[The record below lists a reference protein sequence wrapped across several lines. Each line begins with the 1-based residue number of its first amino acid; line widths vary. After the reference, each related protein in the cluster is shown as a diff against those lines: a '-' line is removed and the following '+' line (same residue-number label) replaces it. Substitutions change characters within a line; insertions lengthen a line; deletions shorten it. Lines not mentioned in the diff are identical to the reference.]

1 MRLLII
7 EDEDKTVTA
16 LERGFREAGYEV
28 SVARRGDEGLVLARS
43 LGCDLVILDIMLP
56 RRDGWEILAELR
68 RSGMRVPVICLTAR
82 DSVEDRVRG
91 LELGAE
97 DYVVKPFAFAEL
109 LARVRAALRR
119 GGTADGAVV
128 RVADLEV
135 DFLTQRAMR
144 QGRPLDLTARE
155 FALLGVLVRRRGDP
169 LERREIAAQV
179 WGMPRDSDSNV
190 IDVAIRRLRG
200 KVDEPFA
207 RRLIHT
213 VRGVGY
219 VLEDRP

>member
-1 MRLLII
+1 MSEEKPHILLV
-7 EDEDKTVTA
+7 EDEMHLARGICFNLETDGYRISHVERGEEA
-16 LERGFREAGYEV
+16 LERLQYE
-28 SVARRGDEGLVLARS
+28 RF
-43 LGCDLVILDIMLP
+43 DLIILDIMLP

-119 GGTADGAVV
+119 GGTADAAVV

-135 DFLTQRAMR
+135 DFLTQ
-144 QGRPLDLTARE
+144 
-155 FALLGVLVRRRGDP
+155 
-169 LERREIAAQV
+169 
-179 WGMPRDSDSNV
+179 
-190 IDVAIRRLRG
+190 
-200 KVDEPFA
+200 A
-207 RRLIHT
+207 RRARDGRST
-213 VRGVGY
+213 SPPASSRSWACWRAAPGTPWNRARCARASGAC
-219 VLEDRP
+219 RATPPRA